1 MHIHATVTI
10 HRSQE
15 RTSKSYGIDRRI
27 LIARRTVKS
36 RKRCWYY
43 RRYLFIR
50 SIWGPIDTLSR
61 HAAWVRDRLD
71 ARGSLATRPRRPRD
85 ARKRLDAARA
95 RGGRFAGIEGEHN
108 SERARVHHRRH
119 DDPFICGLFLLFSSD
134 RAPTRDTLH
143 TLYPACTGLTCVS
156 EYTSR
161 PKWPLHWCSTLV
173 RPGPAARPCG
183 RKSTCAS
190 YSVAAGAAAD
200 G

>member
-1 MHIHATVTI
+1 MSQV
-10 HRSQE
+10 RSHKSGSSSYLGTDRHFITSCRVGPGPTRRE
-15 RTSKSYGIDRRI
+15 RESRDSSTST
-27 LIARRTVKS
+27 ARCEK
-36 RKRCWYY
+36 K
-43 RRYLFIR
+43 
-50 SIWGPIDTLSR
+50 
-61 HAAWVRDRLD
+61 
-71 ARGSLATRPRRPRD
+71 GSTPRER
-85 ARKRLDAARA
+85 
-95 RGGRFAGIEGEHN
+95 GRFSFRRSGRKQVRGN
-108 SERARVHHRRH
+108 KTTGYRVRHVSH